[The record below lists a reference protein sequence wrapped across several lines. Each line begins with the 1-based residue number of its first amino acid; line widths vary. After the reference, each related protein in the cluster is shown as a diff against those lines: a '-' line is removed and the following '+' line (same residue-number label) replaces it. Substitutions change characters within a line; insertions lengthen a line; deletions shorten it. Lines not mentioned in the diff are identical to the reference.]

1 MNSPRLKNINDVV
14 VDQLNKFMPE
24 DMTQYKLAQKSGLP
38 FSTIKSIFQKR
49 TKNIT
54 LKTIIMLANGL
65 GLKPW
70 EFIQCDEFLIDNLNL
85 D

>member
-1 MNSPRLKNINDVV
+1 MKNLNDVIV
-14 VDQLNKFMPE
+14 EQLIKFMPK

-54 LKTIIMLANGL
+54 LKTIIMLANRL
-65 GLKPW
+65 GVKPW
-70 EFIQCDEFLIDNLNL
+70 ELINDNKFLAENL
-85 D
+85 DLE